1 MGIIKGMQ
9 GDINPKEQGFFTATK
24 CYIKGELV
32 KLILD
37 QSGKGIISY
46 PDPENNLAVK
56 GLGMQYHQAG
66 VASFIVHNLG
76 WLIHLF

>member
-1 MGIIKGMQ
+1 MILI
-9 GDINPKEQGFFTATK
+9 PKNRGFSDTK

-37 QSGKGIISY
+37 QSGQGIISY

-56 GLGMQYHQAG
+56 CLGMQYHQAG
-66 VASFIVHNLG
+66 VASFIVHNLD
-76 WLIHLF
+76 WLILLF